1 MEHILKLH
9 QFKRTNIL
17 LSKVKIIKTE
27 QMAAENYTPDE
38 KDLSILRILQ
48 KDAKLSIR
56 DIANKINLS
65 PTPTHERI
73 KRMEKLGIIKEY
85 TTVVDRKKVN
95 KGMTVICMIAL
106 NVHNKKTAG
115 QFIEEVSRLK
125 EVIEFYNISGDFDFM
140 LKILAANMD
149 EFHDFFVNKLSE
161 IEGIGQ
167 TKSIFVMNSIKES
180 TEIV

>member
-1 MEHILKLH
+1 MA
-9 QFKRTNIL
+9 
-17 LSKVKIIKTE
+17 TE
-27 QMAAENYTPDE
+27 IYIPDE

-56 DIANKINLS
+56 DIAVRINLS

-73 KRMEKLGIIKEY
+73 KRLEKMGIIKGY
-85 TTVVDRKKVN
+85 TTVVDRKKIN
-95 KGMTVICMIAL
+95 KGMMVICMVAL
-106 NVHNKKTAG
+106 SVHNKKTAG
-115 QFIEEVSRLK
+115 VFIEQVSKLK
-125 EVIEFYNISGDFDFM
+125 EVVEFYNISGEFDFM

-149 EFHDFFVNKLSE
+149 DFHEFFVNKLSE

-180 TEIV
+180 YQII

>member
-1 MEHILKLH
+1 MA
-9 QFKRTNIL
+9 
-17 LSKVKIIKTE
+17 TE
-27 QMAAENYTPDE
+27 IYIPDE

-56 DIANKINLS
+56 DIAVRINLS

-73 KRMEKLGIIKEY
+73 KRLEKLGIIKGY
-85 TTVVDRKKVN
+85 TTVVDRKKIN
-95 KGMTVICMIAL
+95 KGMVVICMVAL

-115 QFIEEVSRLK
+115 VFIEQVGKLK
-125 EVIEFYNISGDFDFM
+125 EVVEFYNISGEFDFM

-149 EFHDFFVNKLSE
+149 DFHEFFVNKLSE

-180 TEIV
+180 YQII

>member
-1 MEHILKLH
+1 MA
-9 QFKRTNIL
+9 
-17 LSKVKIIKTE
+17 TE
-27 QMAAENYTPDE
+27 IYIPDE

-56 DIANKINLS
+56 DIAVRINLS

-73 KRMEKLGIIKEY
+73 KRLEKLGIIKGY
-85 TTVVDRKKVN
+85 TTVVDRKKID
-95 KGMTVICMIAL
+95 KGMMVICMVAL

-115 QFIEEVSRLK
+115 VFIEQVSKLK
-125 EVIEFYNISGDFDFM
+125 EVVEFYNISGEFDFM

-149 EFHDFFVNKLSE
+149 NFHEFFVNKLSE

-180 TEIV
+180 YQII

>member
-1 MEHILKLH
+1 MA
-9 QFKRTNIL
+9 
-17 LSKVKIIKTE
+17 TE
-27 QMAAENYTPDE
+27 IYIPDE

-56 DIANKINLS
+56 DIAVRINLS

-73 KRMEKLGIIKEY
+73 KRLEKLGIIKGY
-85 TTVVDRKKVN
+85 TTVIDRKKVN
-95 KGMTVICMIAL
+95 KGMMVICMVAL

-115 QFIEEVSRLK
+115 VFIEQVGKLK
-125 EVIEFYNISGDFDFM
+125 EVVEFYNISGEFDFM

-149 EFHDFFVNKLSE
+149 DFHEFFVNKLSE

-180 TEIV
+180 HQII

>member
-1 MEHILKLH
+1 
-9 QFKRTNIL
+9 
-17 LSKVKIIKTE
+17 
-27 QMAAENYTPDE
+27 MAAEIYIPDE

-56 DIANKINLS
+56 DIAVKINLS

-73 KRMEKLGIIKEY
+73 KRLEKMGIIKGY
-85 TTVVDRKKVN
+85 TTVVDRKKID
-95 KGMTVICMIAL
+95 KGMMVICMIAL

-115 QFIEEVSRLK
+115 IFIEQVSKLK
-125 EVIEFYNISGDFDFM
+125 EVVEFYNISGEFDFM

-149 EFHDFFVNKLSE
+149 DFHEFFVNKLSE

-180 TEIV
+180 YQII

>member
-1 MEHILKLH
+1 
-9 QFKRTNIL
+9 
-17 LSKVKIIKTE
+17 
-27 QMAAENYTPDE
+27 MAAEIYIPDE

-56 DIANKINLS
+56 DIAVRINLS

-73 KRMEKLGIIKEY
+73 KRLEKLGIIKGY
-85 TTVVDRKKVN
+85 TTVVDRKKIN
-95 KGMTVICMIAL
+95 KGMMVICMVAL

-115 QFIEEVSRLK
+115 VFIEQVGRLK
-125 EVIEFYNISGDFDFM
+125 EVVEFYNISGEFDFM

-149 EFHDFFVNKLSE
+149 DFHEFFVNKLSE

-180 TEIV
+180 YQII

>member
-1 MEHILKLH
+1 MEQYCILKSIY
-9 QFKRTNIL
+9 RTINLLNITYIL
-17 LSKVKIIKTE
+17 KIE
-27 QMAAENYTPDE
+27 QMATENYSPDE

-48 KDAKLSIR
+48 KDAKLSVR
-56 DIANKINLS
+56 DIAARINLS

-85 TTVVDRKKVN
+85 TAVLDRKKVN
-95 KGMTVICMIAL
+95 KGMMVICMVAL
-106 NVHNKKTAG
+106 NAHNKKMAG

-125 EVIEFYNISGDFDFM
+125 EVVEFYNISGDFDFM
-140 LKILAANMD
+140 LKILAPNMD
-149 EFHDFFVNKLSE
+149 EFHEFFVNKLSE

-180 TEIV
+180 PQIL

>member
-1 MEHILKLH
+1 MA
-9 QFKRTNIL
+9 
-17 LSKVKIIKTE
+17 TE
-27 QMAAENYTPDE
+27 IYIPDE

-56 DIANKINLS
+56 DIAVRINLS

-73 KRMEKLGIIKEY
+73 KRLEKLGIIKGY
-85 TTVVDRKKVN
+85 TTVVDRKKIN
-95 KGMTVICMIAL
+95 KGMMVICMVAL

-115 QFIEEVSRLK
+115 VFIEQVSKLK
-125 EVIEFYNISGDFDFM
+125 EVVEFYNISGEFDFM

-149 EFHDFFVNKLSE
+149 DFHEFFVNKLSE

-180 TEIV
+180 YQII

>member
-1 MEHILKLH
+1 
-9 QFKRTNIL
+9 
-17 LSKVKIIKTE
+17 
-27 QMAAENYTPDE
+27 MAAEIYIPDE

-56 DIANKINLS
+56 DIAMKINLS

-73 KRMEKLGIIKEY
+73 KRLEKIGVIKGY
-85 TTVVDRKKVN
+85 TTVVDRKKIN
-95 KGMTVICMIAL
+95 KGMVVICMVAL

-115 QFIEEVSRLK
+115 VFIEQVSKLK
-125 EVIEFYNISGDFDFM
+125 EVVEFYNISGEFDFM

-149 EFHDFFVNKLSE
+149 DFHEFFVNKLSE

-180 TEIV
+180 YQII

>member
-1 MEHILKLH
+1 MA
-9 QFKRTNIL
+9 
-17 LSKVKIIKTE
+17 TE
-27 QMAAENYTPDE
+27 IYIPDE

-56 DIANKINLS
+56 DIAVRINLS

-73 KRMEKLGIIKEY
+73 KRLEKLGIIKGY
-85 TTVVDRKKVN
+85 TTVVDRKKIN
-95 KGMTVICMIAL
+95 KGMMVICMVAL

-115 QFIEEVSRLK
+115 VFIEQVGRLK
-125 EVIEFYNISGDFDFM
+125 EVVEFYNISGEFDFM

-149 EFHDFFVNKLSE
+149 DFHEFFVNKLSE

-180 TEIV
+180 YQII

>member
-1 MEHILKLH
+1 MA
-9 QFKRTNIL
+9 
-17 LSKVKIIKTE
+17 TE
-27 QMAAENYTPDE
+27 IYIPDE

-56 DIANKINLS
+56 DIALRINLS

-73 KRMEKLGIIKEY
+73 KRLEKIGIIKGY
-85 TTVVDRKKVN
+85 TTVVDRKKID
-95 KGMTVICMIAL
+95 KGMMVICMVAL

-115 QFIEEVSRLK
+115 IFIEQVSKLK
-125 EVIEFYNISGDFDFM
+125 EVVEFYNISGEFDFM

-149 EFHDFFVNKLSE
+149 DFHEFFVNKLSE

-180 TEIV
+180 YQII

>member
-1 MEHILKLH
+1 MA
-9 QFKRTNIL
+9 
-17 LSKVKIIKTE
+17 TE
-27 QMAAENYTPDE
+27 IYIPDE

-56 DIANKINLS
+56 DIAVRINLS

-73 KRMEKLGIIKEY
+73 KRLEKLGIIKGY
-85 TTVVDRKKVN
+85 TTVVDRKKIN
-95 KGMTVICMIAL
+95 KGIMVICMVAL

-115 QFIEEVSRLK
+115 VFIEQVSKLK
-125 EVIEFYNISGDFDFM
+125 EVVEFYNISGEFDFM

-149 EFHDFFVNKLSE
+149 DFHEFFVNKLSE

-180 TEIV
+180 YQII